1 MLMGLGI
8 GLMILGFLAM
18 IGGGYS
24 DFDTPNYDV
33 KYGFR
38 TTILAP
44 ILVLTGLVVNGF
56 AIMKKPSQDRIDYV
70 MNEVFVSKAEE
81 AKRGRSL
88 TESGKRLRK
97 KSNETKEEIVAETKT
112 KQTVKERKAAKKA
125 ARKKDKK

>member
-1 MLMGLGI
+1 MGVGI

-24 DFDTPNYDV
+24 DLNTPNYDV

-44 ILVLTGLVVNGF
+44 ILVLAGLVVNGF

-70 MNEVFVSKAEE
+70 MNEVYISRAEE
-81 AKRGRSL
+81 ARRGKSL
-88 TESGKRLRK
+88 TESGKRIRK
-97 KSNETKEEIVAETKT
+97 TANASKEEIAEGRTT
-112 KQTVKERKAAKKA
+112 QSVKERKAAKKA